1 MEKIK
6 YFLESEK
13 GKNILIILVIILVG
27 LGSFELGRMSVKEAK
42 NDSNIGFSSQ
52 EANVIKSTQNKLL
65 EQKYEFKGVDLNGKE
80 YFASKRGSKYYPFGC
95 SAGKS
100 IKEENRIYFSGE
112 EEAIKAGYSKSSS
125 CN

>member
-6 YFLESEK
+6 HFLESEK

-27 LGSFELGRMSVKEAK
+27 LGSFELGRMSVNSSQNSPTIEL
-42 NDSNIGFSSQ
+42 SSQ
-52 EANVIKSTQNKLL
+52 EANVIKSTQNEVL
-65 EQKYEFKGVDLNGKE
+65 EQKYEFKGVDLADRA
-80 YFASKRGSKYYPFGC
+80 YFASSRGTKYYPFGC

-100 IKEENRIYFSGE
+100 IKEANRVYFATE
-112 EEAIKAGYSKSSS
+112 EEATKAGYSKSSS